1 MAVIAP
7 VKLTT
12 LLLVVP
18 LATDGAG
25 EVDDAAAGCPACHP

>member
-1 MAVIAP
+1 MAV

-18 LATDGAG
+18 LATYGAG